1 MRFPGGAVG
10 NFYHFGKS
18 GYGFDFAEID
28 QYHDGKVPKR
38 ARGLENSRIKKN
50 QHQDYIDDF
59 IQLAQETN
67 SKAVLVANLFV
78 DNNDILL
85 MIEKLVTNNIEVVGV
100 ELGSELSNRS
110 YFTKGYTIE
119 DYIVSAK
126 RCSKKIKDKYPNLK
140 TAVVVAPLGKR
151 KGHRHNVWN
160 EKLSKLDFYDAIIIH
175 SYAKVINGK
184 DKEGQMVF
192 EEAEG
197 KNKTEAF
204 EIYKNRAIDYLTN
217 EYPKQVQEYV
227 RIFNKPIWV
236 TEWNLQMSKTTG
248 NTLLQSLFVANYL
261 LELLSSPDLK
271 NNFTFSFS
279 SNKKL
284 GILGGVAA
292 AIAIIVIVGFTAI
305 NTPIDSTVS
314 STASNPLLVNIDQ
327 TTYQRADI
335 ISISGDTN
343 SYTKSVELSIE
354 NTNGV
359 KIWKEIINPKN
370 DGQFSTL
377 IIAGGGGWEN
387 NGVYTLKAVQD
398 DLASEI
404 EFKIIA

>member
-1 MRFPGGAVG
+1 MTFITDLDDLIRHRHGDVKKLREVRDTIRHD
-10 NFYHFGKS
+10 NFITTEDKNYVESLITMH
-18 GYGFDFAEID
+18 
-28 QYHDGKVPKR
+28 
-38 ARGLENSRIKKN
+38 LKN
-50 QHQDYIDDF
+50 QPLDKSLSRKQP
-59 IQLAQETN
+59 
-67 SKAVLVANLFV
+67 
-78 DNNDILL
+78 DI
-85 MIEKLVTNNIEVVGV
+85 
-100 ELGSELSNRS
+100 
-110 YFTKGYTIE
+110 
-119 DYIVSAK
+119 
-126 RCSKKIKDKYPNLK
+126 KIKL
-140 TAVVVAPLGKR
+140 
-151 KGHRHNVWN
+151 
-160 EKLSKLDFYDAIIIH
+160 
-175 SYAKVINGK
+175 
-184 DKEGQMVF
+184 Q
-192 EEAEG
+192 
-197 KNKTEAF
+197 
-204 EIYKNRAIDYLTN
+204 
-217 EYPKQVQEYV
+217 PK
-227 RIFNKPIWV
+227 P
-236 TEWNLQMSKTTG
+236 T
-248 NTLLQSLFVANYL
+248 
-261 LELLSSPDLK
+261 LSSPDLK

-305 NTPIDSTVS
+305 NTPIDSTLS
-314 STASNPLLVNIDQ
+314 SAVGNPLLVNIDQ

-359 KIWKEIINPKN
+359 KIWKETINPKN

>member
-1 MRFPGGAVG
+1 MTFITDLDDLIRHHHG
-10 NFYHFGKS
+10 
-18 GYGFDFAEID
+18 D
-28 QYHDGKVPKR
+28 
-38 ARGLENSRIKKN
+38 IKKLREIRDTVRHDNFITTEDKNYVESLITMHLKN
-50 QHQDYIDDF
+50 QPLDK
-59 IQLAQETN
+59 
-67 SKAVLVANLFV
+67 S
-78 DNNDILL
+78 
-85 MIEKLVTNNIEVVGV
+85 
-100 ELGSELSNRS
+100 LSRKQPD
-110 YFTKGYTIE
+110 T
-119 DYIVSAK
+119 
-126 RCSKKIKDKYPNLK
+126 KIKL
-140 TAVVVAPLGKR
+140 
-151 KGHRHNVWN
+151 
-160 EKLSKLDFYDAIIIH
+160 
-175 SYAKVINGK
+175 
-184 DKEGQMVF
+184 Q
-192 EEAEG
+192 
-197 KNKTEAF
+197 
-204 EIYKNRAIDYLTN
+204 
-217 EYPKQVQEYV
+217 PK
-227 RIFNKPIWV
+227 P
-236 TEWNLQMSKTTG
+236 T
-248 NTLLQSLFVANYL
+248 
-261 LELLSSPDLK
+261 LSSPDLK

-404 EFKIIA
+404 EFKITA

>member
-1 MRFPGGAVG
+1 LTFITDLDDLIRHHHGDVKKLREIRDTIRHD
-10 NFYHFGKS
+10 NFITTEDKNYVESLITIH
-18 GYGFDFAEID
+18 
-28 QYHDGKVPKR
+28 
-38 ARGLENSRIKKN
+38 LKN
-50 QHQDYIDDF
+50 QPLDK
-59 IQLAQETN
+59 
-67 SKAVLVANLFV
+67 S
-78 DNNDILL
+78 
-85 MIEKLVTNNIEVVGV
+85 
-100 ELGSELSNRS
+100 
-110 YFTKGYTIE
+110 
-119 DYIVSAK
+119 VSRK
-126 RCSKKIKDKYPNLK
+126 QPDTKIKL
-140 TAVVVAPLGKR
+140 
-151 KGHRHNVWN
+151 
-160 EKLSKLDFYDAIIIH
+160 
-175 SYAKVINGK
+175 
-184 DKEGQMVF
+184 Q
-192 EEAEG
+192 
-197 KNKTEAF
+197 
-204 EIYKNRAIDYLTN
+204 
-217 EYPKQVQEYV
+217 PK
-227 RIFNKPIWV
+227 P
-236 TEWNLQMSKTTG
+236 T
-248 NTLLQSLFVANYL
+248 
-261 LELLSSPDLK
+261 LSSPDLK

-404 EFKIIA
+404 EFRIVA

>member
-1 MRFPGGAVG
+1 LIRHHHGDVKKLREIRDTIRHD
-10 NFYHFGKS
+10 NFITTEDKNYVESLITMH
-18 GYGFDFAEID
+18 
-28 QYHDGKVPKR
+28 
-38 ARGLENSRIKKN
+38 LKN
-50 QHQDYIDDF
+50 QPLDK
-59 IQLAQETN
+59 
-67 SKAVLVANLFV
+67 S
-78 DNNDILL
+78 
-85 MIEKLVTNNIEVVGV
+85 
-100 ELGSELSNRS
+100 LSRKQPD
-110 YFTKGYTIE
+110 T
-119 DYIVSAK
+119 
-126 RCSKKIKDKYPNLK
+126 KIKL
-140 TAVVVAPLGKR
+140 
-151 KGHRHNVWN
+151 
-160 EKLSKLDFYDAIIIH
+160 
-175 SYAKVINGK
+175 
-184 DKEGQMVF
+184 Q
-192 EEAEG
+192 
-197 KNKTEAF
+197 
-204 EIYKNRAIDYLTN
+204 
-217 EYPKQVQEYV
+217 PK
-227 RIFNKPIWV
+227 P
-236 TEWNLQMSKTTG
+236 T
-248 NTLLQSLFVANYL
+248 
-261 LELLSSPDLK
+261 LSSPNLK

-305 NTPIDSTVS
+305 NTPIDSIVS
-314 STASNPLLVNIDQ
+314 STSSNPLLVNIDQ

-359 KIWKEIINPKN
+359 KIWKEVINPKN

>member
-1 MRFPGGAVG
+1 MTFITDLDDLIRHHHGDVKKLREIRDTIRHD
-10 NFYHFGKS
+10 NFITTEDKNYVESLITMH
-18 GYGFDFAEID
+18 
-28 QYHDGKVPKR
+28 
-38 ARGLENSRIKKN
+38 LKN
-50 QHQDYIDDF
+50 QPLDK
-59 IQLAQETN
+59 
-67 SKAVLVANLFV
+67 S
-78 DNNDILL
+78 
-85 MIEKLVTNNIEVVGV
+85 
-100 ELGSELSNRS
+100 LSRKQPD
-110 YFTKGYTIE
+110 T
-119 DYIVSAK
+119 
-126 RCSKKIKDKYPNLK
+126 KIKL
-140 TAVVVAPLGKR
+140 
-151 KGHRHNVWN
+151 
-160 EKLSKLDFYDAIIIH
+160 
-175 SYAKVINGK
+175 
-184 DKEGQMVF
+184 Q
-192 EEAEG
+192 
-197 KNKTEAF
+197 
-204 EIYKNRAIDYLTN
+204 
-217 EYPKQVQEYV
+217 PK
-227 RIFNKPIWV
+227 P
-236 TEWNLQMSKTTG
+236 T
-248 NTLLQSLFVANYL
+248 
-261 LELLSSPDLK
+261 LSSPDLK

-314 STASNPLLVNIDQ
+314 STASNPLLVDIDQ

-359 KIWKEIINPKN
+359 KIWKETINPKN

-404 EFKIIA
+404 EFRIVA